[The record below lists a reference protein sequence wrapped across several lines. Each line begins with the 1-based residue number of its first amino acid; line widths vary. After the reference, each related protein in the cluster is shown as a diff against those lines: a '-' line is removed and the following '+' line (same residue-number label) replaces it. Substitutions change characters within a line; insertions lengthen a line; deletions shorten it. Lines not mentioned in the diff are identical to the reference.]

1 MSSPGGPGAL
11 SAQSHTGSFVP
22 LLPAVSTARLA
33 FSPVARA
40 LRAARPAVLM
50 LAVLAVLGGAGV
62 PSAAH
67 AAPSAADKAFYE
79 RAASCVAVLEQEASD
94 MAGRYQPGDRT
105 LKPALVKLTE
115 QGFAF
120 IGQAYLRGLRQA
132 EADRMLRD
140 AKATQRSLA
149 PDARAQMVA
158 TCRTEGAQLYADANG
173 LEQALVSNRARAR
186 VDKLLAKRRAAAAPA
201 VAASGP

>member
-11 SAQSHTGSFVP
+11 SAQVHTGSFVP

-50 LAVLAVLGGAGV
+50 LAVLGGAGA
-62 PSAAH
+62 SGAAH

-149 PDARAQMVA
+149 PDARAQMVD